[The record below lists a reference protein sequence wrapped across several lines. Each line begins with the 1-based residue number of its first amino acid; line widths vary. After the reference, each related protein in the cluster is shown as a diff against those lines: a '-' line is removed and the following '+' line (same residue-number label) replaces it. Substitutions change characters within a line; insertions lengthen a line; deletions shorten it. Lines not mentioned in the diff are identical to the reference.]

1 VNQVYAHVKR
11 TMGRYSQAGEHRGIK
26 AKIQTSLPPW
36 ELNCFVKSFVGRVH
50 RVSRYQKEPTLV
62 QNRSQGG
69 TEQLVSIG
77 VKMRTMKPA
86 YLHGNSTIS

>member
-1 VNQVYAHVKR
+1 
-11 TMGRYSQAGEHRGIK
+11 
-26 AKIQTSLPPW
+26 
-36 ELNCFVKSFVGRVH
+36 
-50 RVSRYQKEPTLV
+50 V